1 MFFDHEQPSRLSQSE
16 RLSRIRL
23 ARSSNIGPITFR
35 KLLDRFGTA
44 REAIEQLPDII
55 AKTKG
60 FRKIVLASRND
71 TVLEIELAQK
81 CGAKPVIWGDPEY
94 PALLA
99 RIEDAPP
106 YFYAIG
112 RVELLARPA
121 IGLVGARN
129 ASANGCGFA
138 RKLSHS
144 LCDAGYVV
152 VSGMARGIDGAA
164 HEAALKADPKANGG
178 TIAVLG
184 GGVDVI
190 YPREHRELYGKLCEQ
205 GCVISEMPPGL
216 QPQARHFPRRN
227 RIISGLSYG
236 TVVIEAGRN
245 SGSLITARFAGE
257 QGRDV
262 FAVPGSPTDPRAAG
276 PNSLI
281 RDGAI
286 LCDSADVILDA
297 LRDATQNTHL
307 FEDFHQFNTNAR
319 SPEANSDPARYDDIA
334 QSIVQ
339 DAENSGSKEPSQSI
353 EIDSELGD
361 LSPIDT
367 DADQSGKVLDLLSTT
382 PLLIDDLIRA
392 SELPANSISSILIEL
407 ELAGRVERHPGNRV
421 SRIAK

>member
-44 REAIEQLPDII
+44 RDAIEQLPDII

-152 VSGMARGIDGAA
+152 VSGMARGIDGAV
-164 HEAALKADPKANGG
+164 HEAALKADPN
-178 TIAVLG
+178 AVLG

-190 YPREHRELYGKLCEQ
+190 YPREHRDLYGKLCEQ

-216 QPQARHFPRRN
+216 QPQARHFPKRN